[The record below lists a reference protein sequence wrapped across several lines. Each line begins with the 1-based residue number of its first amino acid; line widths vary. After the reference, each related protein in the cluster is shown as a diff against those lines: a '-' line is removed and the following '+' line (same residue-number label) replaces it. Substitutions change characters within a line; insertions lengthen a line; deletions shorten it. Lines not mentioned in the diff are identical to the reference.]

1 MCFLPCKAIININ
14 YPNGVTDMNK
24 IFSGIP
30 LPDASPACEYECR
43 KGAYMLI
50 YENCCKADFDE
61 ECKKAES
68 RGFSLFDSFDIK
80 ENYHRTYRSDIML
93 HIYYCESE
101 RKMRIV
107 ADTASAYYHT
117 QEEKCEKK
125 FGTTVWQFEVDHALI
140 DCGMCY
146 IIRCC
151 DGSFFVIDS
160 AHMYSVNDDVRIV
173 EFLTKLSGG
182 KKPVV
187 AGWFLSHAH
196 EDHIAKFLDVIEY
209 HKNEI
214 DIETVYYN
222 FPDAYH
228 RDYLYWGEVNLN
240 MTLRFERIME
250 ENPDI
255 KKVILHTGQ
264 RFFVR
269 NLEFVTLCTHED
281 VYPTVFSDFNN
292 TSTAL
297 MMFAE
302 GSKVLFPGDCSA
314 ESDKVLVGRYGDYLK
329 CDVVQMSHHGHSGTS
344 PDFYRYAD
352 AECVLFP
359 ITEIKFY
366 EELPRQESNRVAM
379 DISKEYYIA
388 SNGTVEIPLPYKF
401 GQTKV
406 YPDETFEDFNGI
418 FRLWCYEYTD
428 EYKQKLYN
436 EFLERSKK

>member
-1 MCFLPCKAIININ
+1 
-14 YPNGVTDMNK
+14 MNK
-24 IFSGIP
+24 IFSRIP
-30 LPDASPACEYECR
+30 LPENEPAFEYYSGRE
-43 KGAYMLI
+43 AYMLA
-50 YENCCKADFDE
+50 YENCTEADFDA
-61 ECKKAES
+61 ECAALENS
-68 RGFSLFDSFDIK
+68 GCVLFDSFDVK
-80 ENYHRTYRSDIML
+80 DNYHRTYRSDVMI
-93 HIYYCESE
+93 HIYYCGSE
-101 RKMRIV
+101 KKMRIV
-107 ADTASAYYHT
+107 ADATTAYYNT
-117 QEEKCEKK
+117 KPEQCPRVCD
-125 FGTTVWQFEVDHALI
+125 TTLWQFEVDHALI

-146 IIRCC
+146 IVRCC
-151 DGSFFVIDS
+151 DGSFFVVDS
-160 AHMYSVNDDVRIV
+160 AHMYSVNDDIRII
-173 EFLTKLSGG
+173 EFLKKINGG
-182 KKPVV
+182 RKPVV
-187 AGWFLSHAH
+187 AGWYLSHAH
-196 EDHIAKFLDVIEY
+196 EDHIAKFLDIIEY
-209 HKNEI
+209 HKGEI

-240 MTLRFERIME
+240 MTLRFERVMK

-297 MMFAE
+297 MMLAE
-302 GSKVLFPGDCSA
+302 GSKVLIPGDCSA

-344 PDFYRYAD
+344 PEFYRLAD

-366 EELPRQESNRVAM
+366 EELPRQEANRVAM

-388 SNGTVEIPLPYKF
+388 SNGAVEIPLPYVY

-406 YPDETFEDFNGI
+406 LPDETFEDFNGI
-418 FRLWCYEYTD
+418 FNLWCYEYTD
-428 EYKQKLYN
+428 EYKEKLYK
-436 EFLERSKK
+436 EFLERSKR

>member
-1 MCFLPCKAIININ
+1 
-14 YPNGVTDMNK
+14 MNK
-24 IFSGIP
+24 IFCNIP
-30 LPDASPACEYECR
+30 LPEAAPAFEYYSGR
-43 KGAYMLI
+43 DSYMLA
-50 YENCCKADFDE
+50 YPNCTKADFDA
-61 ECKKAES
+61 ECDAIEKSGCA
-68 RGFSLFDSFDIK
+68 LFDSFDVK
-80 ENYHRTYRSDIML
+80 DNFHKTYRSDKMI
-93 HIYYCESE
+93 HVYYCESE
-101 RKMRIV
+101 KTMRII
-107 ADTASAYYHT
+107 ADKTTAYYNT
-117 QEEKCEKK
+117 KPEPCARICP
-125 FGTTVWQFEVDHALI
+125 TTFWQFEVDHALI

-146 IIRCC
+146 IVRCC
-151 DGSFFVIDS
+151 DGSFFVVDS
-160 AHMYSVNDDVRIV
+160 AHMYSVNDDIRII
-173 EFLTKLSGG
+173 EFLKKINGG

-187 AGWFLSHAH
+187 AGWYLSHAH
-196 EDHIAKFLDVIEY
+196 EDHIAKFLDVIEF

-240 MTLRFERIME
+240 MTLRFERIMK
-250 ENPDI
+250 ENSDI

-302 GSKVLFPGDCSA
+302 GSKVLIPGDCSA

-344 PDFYRYAD
+344 PAFYRLAD

-388 SNGTVEIPLPYKF
+388 SNGATEIPLPYVY

-406 YPDETFEDFNGI
+406 LPDETFEDFNGI
-418 FRLWCYEYTD
+418 FNLWCYEYTD
-428 EYKQKLYN
+428 EYKEKLYK

>member
-1 MCFLPCKAIININ
+1 
-14 YPNGVTDMNK
+14 MNK
-24 IFSGIP
+24 IFSRIP
-30 LPDASPACEYECR
+30 LPETEPAFEYYCGR
-43 KGAYMLI
+43 DAYMLA
-50 YENCCKADFDE
+50 YPDCT
-61 ECKKAES
+61 KAEFDAECDALEKS
-68 RGFSLFDSFDIK
+68 GFDLFDSFDIK
-80 ENYHRTYRSDIML
+80 DNCHKTYRSDKMV
-93 HIYYCESE
+93 HVYYCESE
-101 RKMRIV
+101 KTMRIV
-107 ADTASAYYHT
+107 ADATTAYYST
-117 QEEKCEKK
+117 KPEPCAKVCD
-125 FGTTVWQFEVDHALI
+125 TTFWQFEVDHALI

-146 IIRCC
+146 IVRCC
-151 DGSFFVIDS
+151 DGSFFVVDS
-160 AHMYSVNDDVRIV
+160 AHMYSVNDDIRII
-173 EFLTKLSGG
+173 EFLKKINGG

-187 AGWFLSHAH
+187 AGWYLSHAH

-240 MTLRFERIME
+240 MTLRFERVMK

-302 GSKVLFPGDCSA
+302 GSKVLIPGDCSA

-344 PDFYRYAD
+344 PEFYRLAD

-379 DISKEYYIA
+379 EISKEYYIA
-388 SNGTVEIPLPYKF
+388 SNGAVEIPLPYVY

-418 FRLWCYEYTD
+418 FNLWTYEYTD
-428 EYKQKLYN
+428 ERKEQLYK
-436 EFLERSKK
+436 EFLERKG

>member
-1 MCFLPCKAIININ
+1 
-14 YPNGVTDMNK
+14 MNK
-24 IFSGIP
+24 IFNNIP
-30 LPDASPACEYECR
+30 LPEAAPAFEYYSGRDAYIL
-43 KGAYMLI
+43 AYPD
-50 YENCCKADFDE
+50 CTKADFDA
-61 ECKKAES
+61 ECDAIEKSGIA
-68 RGFSLFDSFDIK
+68 LFDSFDVK
-80 ENYHRTYRSDIML
+80 DNFHKTYRSDKMI
-93 HIYYCESE
+93 HVYYCESE
-101 RKMRIV
+101 KTMRIV
-107 ADTASAYYHT
+107 ADATTGYYNT
-117 QEEKCEKK
+117 KPEPCAKICP
-125 FGTTVWQFEVDHALI
+125 TTLWQFEVDHALI

-146 IIRCC
+146 IVRCC
-151 DGSFFVIDS
+151 DGSFFVVDS
-160 AHMYSVNDDVRIV
+160 AHMYSVNDDIRII
-173 EFLTKLSGG
+173 EFLKKINGG
-182 KKPVV
+182 RKPVV
-187 AGWFLSHAH
+187 AGWYLSHAH
-196 EDHIAKFLDVIEY
+196 EDHIAKFLDVIEF

-240 MTLRFERIME
+240 MTLRFERIMK

-302 GSKVLFPGDCSA
+302 GSKVLIPGDCSA

-344 PDFYRYAD
+344 PEFYRLAD

-388 SNGTVEIPLPYKF
+388 SNGATEIPLPYVF

-406 YPDETFEDFNGI
+406 LPDETFEDFNGI
-418 FRLWCYEYTD
+418 FNLWCYEYTD
-428 EYKQKLYN
+428 EYKEKLYK